1 MFLIGCLIGKSLG
14 DTPFIMGYI
23 LTCIYGGWSIVD
35 MFFAN
40 IFITLDI
47 HSIIFYYGL
56 KAMLSMIVGIVATP
70 VFLGYCVFKL
80 VENARK

>member
-1 MFLIGCLIGKSLG
+1 
-14 DTPFIMGYI
+14 
-23 LTCIYGGWSIVD
+23 

-56 KAMLSMIVGIVATP
+56 KAMLAMIVGIVATP
-70 VFLGYCVFKL
+70 VFLGYCIFKHIQ
-80 VENARK
+80 NARK